1 MVGHTPMVV
10 TALKLLGFV
19 LPLGVDSFAVAAAAG
34 ALGVRGRARLRVSLV
49 FVVFEAGMPLIGVA
63 VGAPLARAVGA
74 VADFV
79 AIAVLIALGL
89 WMLLSRGQEEDER
102 AARLLSA
109 RGLPLLG
116 LGLSI
121 SLDELAIGFSLGLTG
136 LPIAAVVVAIGVQA
150 LVASQLGMA
159 LGGRLA
165 ERFREGLERVAGAVL
180 ILLGL
185 ALLVEALAG
194 RAG

>member
-1 MVGHTPMVV
+1 MVGHTPMLL

-19 LPLGVDSFAVAAAAG
+19 LPLGVDSFAVAAAVG
-34 ALGVRGRARLRVSLV
+34 TLGVRGRARLRVSLV
-49 FVVFEAGMPLIGVA
+49 FVVFETGMPLIGVA
-63 VGAPLARAVGA
+63 LGAPLARAVGA
-74 VADFV
+74 IADYL

-89 WMLLSRGQEEDER
+89 WMLLSRGDDEER

-109 RGLPLLG
+109 RGLPLIG

-165 ERFREGLERVAGAVL
+165 ERLREGLERIAGAVL

-185 ALLVEALAG
+185 ALLAEALVA